1 MKDNSIALSYDGKT
15 LEWARA
21 EKSRDGVT
29 MPTSGNFGEIPQT
42 NTFTDPA
49 QFEKALGDFTHK
61 VSSKISET
69 ATLAIPTSRLILR
82 TSRFPTTDTDEI
94 ASMSLNQMEKD
105 APLPLDEMV
114 CSFEVLSSDETSSL
128 VLSAS
133 TPVVCVE
140 EISAMAG
147 LSLNRAERIDAR
159 ILGLLK
165 ILAGKQI
172 VGSMPRE
179 VVVAEEGP
187 AITMVILDAGKP
199 VSIRS
204 MGLVSSLDPRN
215 LLNTTLLALM
225 QTQQDHGMTEITRV
239 VCFSDSLKVQTA
251 VASLADSRGWTLKTV
266 SPKSVSPIAF
276 GVAQRTVEGAGMNL
290 FPDSWR
296 SKLAEKKFRTTYH
309 YSILAGV
316 ALWLLAAGWF
326 YGLPTLLD
334 QRTKSLTAEV
344 KRHESDETKV
354 VDLRNRIGIIDRY
367 SDRTFSPMEA
377 LLEVAIALPQGIELS
392 SFRFNGAKNQTLVEG
407 RSSVSTIV
415 YDFMDR
421 LKTSKIFREI
431 KLASGPTLNRAL
443 GLYVFELS
451 IDFKTREQMEA
462 QSE

>member
-1 MKDNSIALSYDGKT
+1 MLA
-15 LEWARA
+15 
-21 EKSRDGVT
+21 
-29 MPTSGNFGEIPQT
+29 SGSLGDIPQA
-42 NTFTDPA
+42 NAYSDPTL
-49 QFEKALGDFTHK
+49 FEKALSDYAHK
-61 VSSKISET
+61 ISSKISEP

-82 TSRFPTTDTDEI
+82 TSRFPTTDVSEL

-114 CSFEVLSSDETSSL
+114 CSFEVLSSEETNSL

-133 TPVVCVE
+133 TPVSYID
-140 EISAMAG
+140 EISAIAG
-147 LSLNRAERIDAR
+147 LNLSRIERIDAR

-165 ILAGKQI
+165 TL
-172 VGSMPRE
+172 VGTRAIGNLPRE

-187 AITMVILDAGKP
+187 SITMVILDSGKP

-204 MGLVSSLDPRN
+204 IGLMASLDAKN

-225 QTQQDHGMTEITRV
+225 QIQQEHGMAEITRV
-239 VCFSDSLKVQTA
+239 VCFSDSPKLQDAVTA
-251 VASLADSRGWTLKTV
+251 LADSRGWTIKMI
-266 SPKSVSPIAF
+266 SPKSVSPAAF
-276 GVAQRTVEGAGMNL
+276 GAAQRTVEGAGMNL

-296 SKLAEKKFRTTYH
+296 TKLAEAKFRTMFR
-309 YSILAGV
+309 YSILAGA
-316 ALWLLAAGWF
+316 ALWLLAVGWF
-326 YGLPTLLD
+326 YGWPSLLD

-392 SFRFNGAKNQTLVEG
+392 SFRFNGTKNQTLVEG
-407 RSSVSTIV
+407 RSNVSTLV

-421 LKTSKIFREI
+421 LKTSKIFHEV
-431 KLASGPTLNRAL
+431 KLVSGPTLNRAL
-443 GLYVFELS
+443 GLNVFELS
-451 IDFKTREQMEA
+451 IEFKTREAMEA
-462 QSE
+462 QTE